1 MHSRRPHPA
10 ASRGGSS
17 SSAMMHQH
25 QRQRQRQHVTVT
37 GGGNDSNSN
46 SDLSSGN
53 EGIVQKLQGVI
64 AAIRGDRNREHRSR
78 DIAIEKLRSVK
89 EAFQA
94 DKATLQADKNK
105 YDATQNESENTQ
117 KEIII
122 VEESIQQLQ
131 QKYEFQHEDLIRKRE
146 KIQQQ
151 NNALEATV
159 LQREKAVHEARQLLD
174 QQRIKFKDL
183 ERKEEKKTADLLV
196 KLRLVGKKGN
206 RTLEDADAL
215 RTETNNQTEGEL
227 IGKNADIDDFE
238 QGQEQLEKKQEEVL
252 SREFKSNVDYAMFP
266 QMIEQKAKVLDT
278 EIEALK
284 IKVTR
289 LEATLAA
296 IDNGSL
302 KGSVGKD
309 STTFSTLVIDEPQMM
324 LQQQHMANEGAICTA
339 AETMDIDRENRF
351 SNINDGNDNVNE
363 VIELNGDVMMEYAK
377 TDTKDTSVPHT
388 IHNVGT

>member
-1 MHSRRPHPA
+1 MHNRRPHPA

-17 SSAMMHQH
+17 SAAMMHQH
-25 QRQRQRQHVTVT
+25 QRQRQRQHVT
-37 GGGNDSNSN
+37 GGGNDSS
-46 SDLSSGN
+46 SDLSSEN

-64 AAIRGDRNREHRSR
+64 AAVRGDRNREHRSR
-78 DIAIEKLRSVK
+78 DIAIEKLRSAK

-122 VEESIQQLQ
+122 VEVSIQQLQ

-151 NNALEATV
+151 NNALEATI

-174 QQRIKFKDL
+174 QQKIKYKDL
-183 ERKEEKKTADLLV
+183 ERKEGKKTTDILAEIQ
-196 KLRLVGKKGN
+196 LVGRKGN
-206 RTLEDADAL
+206 RTLEDANVL
-215 RTETNNQTEGEL
+215 RTEANNQTEGESV
-227 IGKNADIDDFE
+227 GKNADIDEFE
-238 QGQEQLEKKQEEVL
+238 QRREKLEKKQEEVL

-284 IKVTR
+284 IEVTR
-289 LEATLAA
+289 LEAALAT
-296 IDNGSL
+296 IDNRSPR
-302 KGSVGKD
+302 GSVGKD
-309 STTFSTLVIDEPQMM
+309 SIIFSTHLINEPQMM
-324 LQQQHMANEGAICTA
+324 LQQQHMADEGATCSA
-339 AETMDIDRENRF
+339 AETMDIDRENHF
-351 SNINDGNDNVNE
+351 SNINDANDDNGNVNE
-363 VIELNGDVMMEYAK
+363 VVVVNDDDMMEYAK
-377 TDTKDTSVPHT
+377 TDTKETSVPHAS
-388 IHNVGT
+388 HNAS